1 MGQASPSLL
10 LDRLEFE
17 NTVLGLMEKDMNTA
31 MEYLQ
36 SKGISL
42 IPVEQVKYIS
52 NQTRKPEIGPRVT
65 TYVSEPSSSKRPAS
79 QTVSSLRGVP
89 VIGSA
94 GIGRDL
100 PEREIEVIT
109 RGREILTNEPNEV
122 DFQIISSLRDV
133 LNQ

>member
-1 MGQASPSLL
+1 
-10 LDRLEFE
+10 
-17 NTVLGLMEKDMNTA
+17 MNEA

-36 SKGISL
+36 SKGFSL
-42 IPVEQVKYIS
+42 LPVEQVKYLS
-52 NQTRKPEIGPRVT
+52 NQTRKPQIGPRVK
-65 TYVSEPSSSKRPAS
+65 TYVNEPSSSRRPAS
-79 QTVSSLRGVP
+79 QTVSSLRGIP

-100 PEREIEVIT
+100 PESVIEVIT